1 MNHVSLKGNTMD
13 LYEVTKKLIGS
24 IDPVGESRVDE
35 IRFENLKVM
44 LDLVERLIDE
54 INDVAIENACRN
66 EASMKKAGEIA
77 RQFIYSIRDSSGP

>member
-1 MNHVSLKGNTMD
+1 MD
-13 LYEVTKKLIGS
+13 LHEVTKKLIGP

-44 LDLVERLIDE
+44 INLVERLIDE
-54 INDVAIENACRN
+54 INDVAIDNAGRN

-77 RQFIYSIRDSSGP
+77 RRFIYSIRDANGP